1 MSEVY
6 VVTCPEQGWD
16 CVIGVF
22 KCDDVSQ
29 ESLEKVFPQTEYV
42 IHYPRMVH
50 KDTYNFEQP
59 DDLENDNE
67 Q

>member
-22 KCDDVSQ
+22 KCDDVSK
-29 ESLEKVFPQTEYV
+29 ESLKEVFPEGEYV
-42 IHYPRMVH
+42 IHYPREVH
-50 KDTYNFEQP
+50 KDTGEFQ
-59 DDLENDNE
+59 
-67 Q
+67 

>member
-22 KCDDVSQ
+22 KCDDVSKEQLQ
-29 ESLEKVFPQTEYV
+29 EVFPKHEYV
-42 IHYPRMVH
+42 IHYQQQVH
-50 KDTYNFEQP
+50 KDTGEFQ
-59 DDLENDNE
+59 
-67 Q
+67 